1 MKDQSIISIRQ
12 LTILT
17 ALFIIGSA
25 ILIIPS
31 SLAEEARQDG
41 WLSALLSLGLGL
53 LVIPLYSALCRR
65 YPGQSIAEYCELILG
80 KVLGKA
86 VSLCFIIGFALT
98 TAALTLRDIG
108 DFITMQIMPETPAVA
123 THIVFMF
130 IIIFGAYLGIEV
142 FARGAEIFFP
152 WVLLLFICFILF
164 VMPQVEVKQFLPVLE
179 RGFVP
184 VIRGGLTFFCF
195 PFLDMAILLLILP
208 SVKNQGKVANALLW
222 GCIIGG
228 AFLIITTLLSIL
240 ALGAESTARHMYPT
254 YALAKKISLGNFLER
269 IEAVMAV
276 IWFLTTYFRMA
287 LLLYATAVGLAQ
299 SLKLAE
305 YRFLIIP
312 LGMIT
317 VSWSIL
323 FIPNSSYLSK
333 LLDHWATYALLPGL
347 VLPLLLLL
355 VDMYRSNA
363 QAKTQQE
370 EDAPQNESCKEQR
383 FATTDESTSPDR
395 GGGSDVPMDVAP
407 AVLRP
412 SSGRTSPPER

>member
-31 SLAEEARQDG
+31 NLAEEAQQDG

-65 YPGQSIAEYCELILG
+65 YPGQSLAEYCELILG
-80 KVLGKA
+80 RLLGKA

-108 DFITMQIMPETPAVA
+108 DFITMQIMPETPAEA
-123 THIVFMF
+123 THILFMF
-130 IIIFGAYLGIEV
+130 VIIFGAYLGIEV

-164 VMPQVEVKQFLPVLE
+164 VVPQVEVKQFLPVLE
-179 RGFVP
+179 HGFMP
-184 VIRGGLTFFCF
+184 VIRGGLTFFSF

-208 SVKNQGKVANALLW
+208 SVKDKDKVANALLW

-228 AFLIITTLLSIL
+228 AFLIVTTLLSIL
-240 ALGAESTARHMYPT
+240 TLGAESTARHMYPT
-254 YALAKKISLGNFLER
+254 YALAKKISIGNFLER

-299 SLKLAE
+299 ALKLAE
-305 YRFLIIP
+305 HRFLIIP

-347 VLPLLLLL
+347 ILPLLLLL

-370 EDAPQNESCKEQR
+370 ENALQNESCKEQG
-383 FATTDESTSPDR
+383 ATTNGSTSSDK
-395 GGGSDVPMDVAP
+395 GGGSDVPMDDDP
-407 AVLRP
+407 AALR
-412 SSGRTSPPER
+412 SISGRTSPPER